1 MKRRLFILFLFIV
14 SSSNYLFA
22 QNQDKITASVNVHAN
37 VIQSIELITIHS
49 LTFGDLQP
57 GQKELYINPI
67 NNLNAG
73 YMIALGT
80 PAAAFRI
87 DYVAEQR
94 ITQADGKGAIT
105 FSYEISGNTEENQA
119 TSEILKQEN
128 RNIMFN
134 VDGRYYF
141 WIGGRLDLKNAQPG
155 NYQADFTIEIDYI

>member
-1 MKRRLFILFLFIV
+1 MKKRLSILFLLIV

-22 QNQDKITASVNVHAN
+22 QNNNKITATVNVHAN
-37 VIQSIELITIHS
+37 VIQSIELITVNS

-67 NNLNAG
+67 NNMNAG

-80 PAAAFRI
+80 PGAAFRI

-94 ITQADGKGAIT
+94 ITRTDGDGSIT
-105 FSYEISGNTEENQA
+105 FSYEIAANTEENQA
-119 TSEILKQEN
+119 TSEILQQEN
-128 RNIMFN
+128 RSIMFN
-134 VDGRYYF
+134 PEGKYYF
-141 WIGGRLDLKNAQPG
+141 WIGGRLDLTNAQPG